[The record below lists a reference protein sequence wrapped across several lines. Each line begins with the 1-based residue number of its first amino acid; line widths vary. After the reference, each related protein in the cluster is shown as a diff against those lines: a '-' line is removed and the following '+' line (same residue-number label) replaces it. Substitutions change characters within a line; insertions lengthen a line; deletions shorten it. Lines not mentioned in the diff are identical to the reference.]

1 MKEQDLTNASVTIL
15 LEIDGEP
22 KRERNGD
29 MNTQEK
35 LKVIEDKVEVLK
47 KVYELNPVLL
57 SEDERFLIAYVKILE
72 LKIES
77 HEDLIEINKTILE
90 AMESEVIALREELRK

>member
-1 MKEQDLTNASVTIL
+1 
-15 LEIDGEP
+15 
-22 KRERNGD
+22 

-47 KVYELNPVLL
+47 KIAELNPVLL
-57 SEDERFLIAYVKILE
+57 SENVRFLIAYVKILE

-77 HEDLIEINKTILE
+77 YEDLIEINKTIFG
-90 AMESEVIALREELRK
+90 AMESEVIALREELKND

>member
-1 MKEQDLTNASVTIL
+1 
-15 LEIDGEP
+15 
-22 KRERNGD
+22 
-29 MNTQEK
+29 MNTQDK

-57 SEDERFLIAYVKILE
+57 SADERFLIAYVKILE

-90 AMESEVIALREELRK
+90 AMESEVMALREELKK

>member
-1 MKEQDLTNASVTIL
+1 
-15 LEIDGEP
+15 
-22 KRERNGD
+22 

-57 SEDERFLIAYVKILE
+57 SHNEKILIGYVKILE
-72 LKIES
+72 MKNQS
-77 HEDLIEINKTILE
+77 HEDLIEIQKNALGAIET
-90 AMESEVIALREELRK
+90 EVQALKEELKK

>member
-1 MKEQDLTNASVTIL
+1 
-15 LEIDGEP
+15 
-22 KRERNGD
+22 
-29 MNTQEK
+29 MNTQDK

-47 KVYELNPVLL
+47 KIAELNPVLL
-57 SEDERFLIAYVKILE
+57 SENERFLIAYVKILE

-77 HEDLIEINKTILE
+77 YEDLIEIDKTILE

>member
-1 MKEQDLTNASVTIL
+1 
-15 LEIDGEP
+15 
-22 KRERNGD
+22 
-29 MNTQEK
+29 MNTQDK

-57 SEDERFLIAYVKILE
+57 SENVRFLIAYVKILE

-77 HEDLIEINKTILE
+77 YEDLIEINKTIFG
-90 AMESEVIALREELRK
+90 AMESEVIALREELRND

>member
-1 MKEQDLTNASVTIL
+1 
-15 LEIDGEP
+15 
-22 KRERNGD
+22 

-47 KVYELNPVLL
+47 KIYELNPVLL